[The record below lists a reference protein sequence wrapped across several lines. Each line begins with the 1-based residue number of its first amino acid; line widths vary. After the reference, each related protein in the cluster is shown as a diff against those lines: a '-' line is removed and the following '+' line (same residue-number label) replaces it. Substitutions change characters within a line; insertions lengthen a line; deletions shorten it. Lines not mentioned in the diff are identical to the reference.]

1 MNPVVRS
8 VAVGVTAALAL
19 NGGAAAVDAQPG
31 TQGVRTQN
39 PCAAK
44 NPCAAR
50 NPCAAKNPCGAK
62 NPCAAAAKVDPR
74 MVTRPAGTKLM
85 LAGRPDL
92 VAEGARLWKDTKL
105 STNGLSC
112 FTCHQ
117 NNASFKPTFAKPY
130 PHPVEMPKDRAGLR
144 QVNIDE
150 MVQLCML
157 IPMAAKPLP
166 WDSQELAALSAYSLQ
181 VQKTFKPAAARP
193 AAANPCAAKSSA
205 SSRRSRGSWAH
216 RAARAR
222 STMALKIGSSSTP
235 IAWTSGCRYGA
246 KTAEGGR

>member
-1 MNPVVRS
+1 MNPVVRT

-44 NPCAAR
+44 NPC
-50 NPCAAKNPCGAK
+50 GAK
-62 NPCAAAAKVDPR
+62 NPCAAAAKVDPK

-85 LAGRPDL
+85 LAGRPDV

-130 PHPVEMPKDRAGLR
+130 PHPVEMPRDRAGLK
-144 QVNIDE
+144 QVNIDDPR
-150 MVQLCML
+150 V
-157 IPMAAKPLP
+157 LP
-166 WDSQELAALSAYSLQ
+166 G
-181 VQKTFKPAAARP
+181 ARLP
-193 AAANPCAAKSSA
+193 DP
-205 SSRRSRGSWAH
+205 
-216 RAARAR
+216 
-222 STMALKIGSSSTP
+222 
-235 IAWTSGCRYGA
+235 
-246 KTAEGGR
+246 